1 MDRRH
6 LPEARPA
13 PMRRDLK
20 PHVGGRRAQ
29 RRIVDRHR
37 QIDVALHAGLLA
49 AGQPSRVRT
58 EASREVLA
66 LPFIWAQFVS
76 DTPATRVLQR
86 FMRRCHVLAKR
97 RVDRRLIAS
106 AAGGVVSRA
115 ETCEG
120 VVVQGDRDAC
130 LTRVCGKDCAP
141 ASSAEVILLLHRYS
155 SSCRRSRRVAF
166 RAEMIRTASPRQ
178 VYTTTMT
185 RPNASTPRVHEAL
198 LGGRFVRNRDRE
210 DVVKYAHRTSE
221 PDSVFAK
228 IDRFLGGVPLGPH
241 GILYAQVYIRS
252 TSVSGRQ
259 ERRPFARAPRSAAR
273 AVRRSSGGRSPRRRG
288 RRGGRR

>member
-1 MDRRH
+1 MDGRH

-49 AGQPSRVRT
+49 ASQPSRVRA
-58 EASREVLA
+58 EASRKVLA
-66 LPFIWAQFVS
+66 LPFIWSQFLS
-76 DTPATRVLQR
+76 DNPAKRVLQR

-106 AAGGVVSRA
+106 AAGGVDSLA
-115 ETCEG
+115 EPCQD
-120 VVVQGDRDAC
+120 VVVQADRDAC
-130 LTRVCGKDCAP
+130 LTRLCGKDCAP

-155 SSCRRSRRVAF
+155 SYCRRSRRVAF

-185 RPNASTPRVHEAL
+185 RPNASTPRVMKRSSADDSS
-198 LGGRFVRNRDRE
+198 GIVIA
-210 DVVKYAHRTSE
+210 KTS
-221 PDSVFAK
+221 S
-228 IDRFLGGVPLGPH
+228 
-241 GILYAQVYIRS
+241 IRS
-252 TSVSGRQ
+252 PHQRTRL
-259 ERRPFARAPRSAAR
+259 R
-273 AVRRSSGGRSPRRRG
+273 VREN
-288 RRGGRR
+288 